1 MVDRQCPGGFNYKR
15 YKRNAAL
22 IAAFFF
28 FLPVIYP
35 LCNLPL
41 RCGCLGHGA
50 VYIFKRRAGAEKYL
64 AFRASVG

>member
-22 IAAFFF
+22 NAAFFF
-28 FLPVIYP
+28 ACYLVAEQLTFEVL
-35 LCNLPL
+35 L
-41 RCGCLGHGA
+41 
-50 VYIFKRRAGAEKYL
+50 FKLSRLFISLSAQQAPTIS